1 MRQMLGFVRRGC
13 GDVTEYRFAALC
25 LAPSTFLMSGAV
37 AFDLY
42 EVGYTHP
49 TTALTLAFLAAATAL
64 AFGLDRATRAKITE
78 S

>member
-1 MRQMLGFVRRGC
+1 M
-13 GDVTEYRFAALC
+13 TEYRFLALC

-42 EVGYTHP
+42 EVGHTHP
-49 TTALTLAFLAAATAL
+49 TTTIALAFLAAATAL
-64 AFGLDRATRAKITE
+64 AFGLDRATRNQTDNVTK

>member
-1 MRQMLGFVRRGC
+1 M
-13 GDVTEYRFAALC
+13 TEYRFLALC
-25 LAPSTFLMSGAV
+25 LTPSTFLLTGAV

-49 TTALTLAFLAAATAL
+49 TTAIALAFLAAATAL